1 MTGLTQCIT
10 ETVWVDLMTIWYVL
24 VDDAYWQL
32 EMRYGKWRKRGPEP
46 QFSDSEVITV
56 ALLCDLV
63 FAGHE
68 ARTLH
73 YLRQHHADLFP
84 RLPSNGRFNE
94 RRIRLAGLI
103 EQLRQELSRTYG
115 LVPDSDPVRLIDS
128 APISLC
134 TYQRGGECETVAQA
148 TGESGLTIKD
158 YVGYSAKAK
167 AYFVGCRL
175 HLSITLDLNIDSWT
189 LVPGSCHDSVA
200 MEDLVAD
207 ATNRRFLADNAY
219 RAPKIT
225 ELWCS
230 EHNTIVLAPPRSNS
244 RTPWPE
250 ETRQFF
256 GRIRRRIESVFS
268 VLATTFHLERPGS
281 RSWLGCL
288 CRTTTQLLGYTL
300 CCITDKL
307 MNTNLLPQ
315 TQN

>member
-134 TYQRGGECETVAQA
+134 TYQRGGSARLLLRRQA
-148 TGESGLTIKD
+148 R
-158 YVGYSAKAK
+158 V
-167 AYFVGCRL
+167 V
-175 HLSITLDLNIDSWT
+175 
-189 LVPGSCHDSVA
+189 
-200 MEDLVAD
+200 
-207 ATNRRFLADNAY
+207 
-219 RAPKIT
+219 
-225 ELWCS
+225 
-230 EHNTIVLAPPRSNS
+230 
-244 RTPWPE
+244 
-250 ETRQFF
+250 
-256 GRIRRRIESVFS
+256 
-268 VLATTFHLERPGS
+268 S
-281 RSWLGCL
+281 RSKTMLVTVPRPRL
-288 CRTTTQLLGYTL
+288 TL
-300 CCITDKL
+300 WAAGFT
-307 MNTNLLPQ
+307 
-315 TQN
+315 